1 MKDIRQIR
9 ENYNIITEK
18 ENADISKL
26 TSLIRAGLFD
36 SKKLPIL
43 KRAME
48 KDPSK
53 LTTAERKVLLELLDS
68 LMSEVLHSHQ
78 VYSKVKTNVGKK
90 EDLNEASVREKDFL
104 SKYDPRYESD
114 TTEKELP
121 AIIILK
127 RKAIRTFP
135 GRQKIGLYYSQSLD
149 RYVSIPFGPGV
160 PSMNEEADL
169 NEVSA
174 AQYKA
179 TKKLSTY
186 ASKTADMEDDND
198 EKDLAKNLEIA
209 KRQVRVK
216 KFLKRA
222 FKDKD
227 EREAASKVV
236 NKTVQDRKDYLKS
249 YDAPRKKGQ
258 LSNLT
263 KGFLA
268 GKVDTPEY
276 VGIKAGLAAG
286 KLIDK
291 LRSKR
296 AAKPI
301 PEEKQIDEAGPALAI
316 PAVVS
321 GLATVGRAIG
331 IGSRVA
337 GAATTPAAKAVGRN
351 TFMRNLKARA
361 LKAGRAAEKAANV
374 AGAAG
379 ALSGGGSPGITDTE
393 TPERTYTQPKDF
405 SMKVQG
411 LDPKSAGS
419 SETGVDKRM
428 QAAIRKSLS
437 ESIKVIAEGDYDNV
451 ELMIGEE
458 KISINTTIAKK
469 INKLYES
476 LNTKNKKKMKSML
489 NEGDI
494 VSFRKVLD
502 FAVRQ

>member
-18 ENADISKL
+18 EEADVRKL
-26 TSLIRAGLFD
+26 TSLVRAGLFD

-68 LMSEVLHSHQ
+68 LMSEVLHSNQ
-78 VYSKVKTNVGKK
+78 VYSKVKSNVGRK
-90 EDLNEASVREKDFL
+90 EELSEASVREKDFL
-104 SKYDPRYESD
+104 SKYDPRYEAD
-114 TTEKELP
+114 TTERELP
-121 AIIILK
+121 SVIILK

-149 RYVSIPFGPGV
+149 KYVSIPFGPGE
-160 PSMNEEADL
+160 PSMNEETDL

-174 AQYKA
+174 QYKA
-179 TKKLSTY
+179 KKLSAY
-186 ASKTADMEDDND
+186 ATKTADMEDDND
-198 EKDLAKNLEIA
+198 ERDLSKNLEIA
-209 KRQVRVK
+209 KRQVRAK
-216 KFLKRA
+216 TFLKKA

-236 NKTVQDRKDYLKS
+236 NKSVQDRKDYLKS

-276 VGIKAGLAAG
+276 VGTQVGLAAG

-291 LRSKR
+291 LRGKR
-296 AAKPI
+296 AAKSM
-301 PEEKQIDEAGPALAI
+301 PEEKQIDEVAPLVALGVGA
-316 PAVVS
+316 ARVGAS
-321 GLATVGRAIG
+321 LLARRG
-331 IGSRVA
+331 A
-337 GAATTPAAKAVGRN
+337 GAAASAAGKAAGRN
-351 TFMRNLKARA
+351 TVMRNLKARA
-361 LKAGRAAEKAANV
+361 LRTGRAAERAANV

-379 ALSGGGSPGITDTE
+379 SLAGGGGGSPGISDTT

-411 LDPKSAGS
+411 VDPKSAGS

-437 ESIKVIAEGDYDNV
+437 ESIKVIAEGNYDNV
-451 ELMIGEE
+451 ELVIGEE

-469 INKLYES
+469 INNLYES

>member
-18 ENADISKL
+18 EEADVRKL
-26 TSLIRAGLFD
+26 TSLVRAGLFD

-53 LTTAERKVLLELLDS
+53 LTTAERKILLELLDS
-68 LMSEVLHSHQ
+68 LMSEVLHSNQ
-78 VYSKVKTNVGKK
+78 VYSKVKSNVGKR
-90 EDLNEASVREKDFL
+90 EELSEASVKEKDFL
-104 SKYDPRYESD
+104 SKYDPRYEAD
-114 TTEKELP
+114 TTERELP
-121 AIIILK
+121 SVIILK

-149 RYVSIPFGPGV
+149 KYVSIPFGPGE
-160 PSMNEEADL
+160 PSMNEETDL

-174 AQYKA
+174 AQTKA

-186 ASKTADMEDDND
+186 ATKTADMEDDND

-209 KRQVRVK
+209 KRQVKVK

-236 NKTVQDRKDYLKS
+236 NRSVQDRKDYLKS

-276 VGIKAGLAAG
+276 VGTQVGLAAG
-286 KLIDK
+286 KLID
-291 LRSKR
+291 RFRGKR

-301 PEEKQIDEAGPALAI
+301 PEEKQIDEVAPLVAL
-316 PAVVS
+316 
-321 GLATVGRAIG
+321 G
-331 IGSRVA
+331 IGAARVGTSLLARRGASAAA
-337 GAATTPAAKAVGRN
+337 GAAGKAAGRN

-361 LKAGRAAEKAANV
+361 LRTGRAAEKAANV

-379 ALSGGGSPGITDTE
+379 SLAGGGGGSPGISDT
-393 TPERTYTQPKDF
+393 TSPERTYTQPKDF

-411 LDPKSAGS
+411 VDPKSAGS

-437 ESIKVIAEGDYDNV
+437 ESIKVIAEGNYDNV
-451 ELMIGEE
+451 ELVIGEE

-469 INKLYES
+469 INNLYES